1 MYIYLYFCVFSIN
14 QQNYHLI
21 IKLKTFFFFRCIA
34 DPDKDRVLK
43 KTITIKRR
51 TLKPYEKKFRHQGE
65 YQYDLPIQ
73 SGIPEGHPK
82 VCYDRSSKVNQRGN
96 FAINA
101 VDLISI

>member
-1 MYIYLYFCVFSIN
+1 M
-14 QQNYHLI
+14 
-21 IKLKTFFFFRCIA
+21 A

-51 TLKPYEKKFRHQGE
+51 TLKPYEKKFRH
-65 YQYDLPIQ
+65 QYDLPIQ